1 MINVSSKYWILVAD
15 GGHARILELRK
26 KPREFHQVQELV
38 SESLHLSSRDMVS
51 DTSGRAFHVK
61 GPSSHSKRQRSDAHD
76 LAEQAFSRMLVEK
89 LEKAANLKAFE
100 HLVLIAD
107 PKTLGRVRQYMSK
120 ALSGMVT
127 NELNLDVVGMPLD
140 LLHKKVRFLLNW
152 PQ

>member
-1 MINVSSKYWILVAD
+1 MINASSKYWILVAD
-15 GGHARILELRK
+15 SGHARILELRK

-38 SESLHLSSRDMVS
+38 SESQHLNSRDMVS
-51 DTSGRAFHVK
+51 DASGRAFHAK
-61 GPSSHSKRQRSDAHD
+61 GPMSHSKRQRSDAHD
-76 LAEQAFSRMLVEK
+76 LAEQAFSRMLVGK

-140 LLHKKVRFLLNW
+140 LLQKKVRSLLNW

>member
-15 GGHARILELRK
+15 SGRARILELRK
-26 KPREFHQVQELV
+26 KPREFHQVQELI
-38 SESLHLSSRDMVS
+38 SESRHLSSRDMVS
-51 DTSGRAFHVK
+51 DASGRAFHAK
-61 GPSSHSKRQRSDAHD
+61 GPASHSKQQRTDAHD
-76 LAEQAFSRMLVEK
+76 QAEQAFSRMLVKK

-120 ALSGMVT
+120 ALYGMVT